1 MIIDWLKL
9 VPALPLLLTPIC
21 LFHSKKIRLRPIE
34 RDWDTHWP
42 QIAGLGL
49 HWIDLGRAVLGAWLL
64 FDALSLPPGTR
75 GAMRYAPIAAQAAV
89 LIVSSCVQ
97 AFLCKERDSAHAPFM
112 FVTGLILG
120 FYPPSVAGFSI
131 LLALTAAAGSRTPWV
146 YFPLLAI
153 LVAGLGFLFLG
164 QGALI
169 RLAAGAAAVALPWL
183 LSLMFRRTLMLS
195 YRARRSSQ
203 ESGGAKSELR

>member
-9 VPALPLLLTPIC
+9 VPALLILLTPIS
-21 LFHSKKIRLRPIE
+21 LFHGKKIRVRPID

-42 QIAGLGL
+42 QITGLGL

-64 FDALSLPPGTR
+64 LDALSLPPGTR
-75 GAMRYAPIAAQAAV
+75 GFMRYAPIATQGAI
-89 LIVSSCVQ
+89 LIFSSCVQ
-97 AFLCKERDSAHAPFM
+97 SFVCKERDSAHAPFM

-131 LLALTAAAGSRTPWV
+131 LLAITAAAGSRNPWI
-146 YFPLLAI
+146 YFPLLAV
-153 LVAGLGFLFLG
+153 LVPGLGFLFLG

-169 RLAAGAAAVALPWL
+169 RLGAGSAAVALPWL
-183 LSLMFRRTLMLS
+183 LTLMFRQTLVLS
-195 YRARRSSQ
+195 YRARRSSS
-203 ESGGAKSELR
+203 ESGGVTSELR